1 MHTYTLNLKFNS
13 RKECDEWEK
22 ENLTVNGRQMYN
34 GEYILMVMHDSVL
47 GEDGVVLT
55 QIMTV

>member
-13 RKECDEWEK
+13 QKECDEWEK
-22 ENLTVNGRQMYN
+22 EKLTVNGRQMYN

>member
-13 RKECDEWEK
+13 QKECDEWEK

>member
-13 RKECDEWEK
+13 QKECDEWEK
-22 ENLTVNGRQMYN
+22 KNLTVNGRRMYN

-55 QIMTV
+55 EIITC